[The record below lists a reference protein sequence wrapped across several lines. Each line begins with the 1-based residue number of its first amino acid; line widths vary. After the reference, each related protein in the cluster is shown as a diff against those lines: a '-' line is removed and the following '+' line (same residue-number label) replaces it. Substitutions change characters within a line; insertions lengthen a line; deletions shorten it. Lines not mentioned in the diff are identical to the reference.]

1 MQYKNFIREQD
12 AKMNQFVE
20 ANNQLHSELTSVRS
34 QLEESVAQIQILQVQ
49 KFGSYHKKITI
60 ENL

>member
-49 KFGSYHKKITI
+49 KFGS
-60 ENL
+60 